1 MNIFAAHACTGA
13 LVSFAL
19 TGPSSAQCASWS
31 DALGGLDGVDHPRDV
46 VEFDDGSGSSLW
58 LAYTGASMD
67 SLNYGG
73 VKRQSGTA
81 WIDTMPTTQGSG
93 TTSLVVFD
101 EGQGPRLFAGGH
113 SGVRRLDGATW
124 TTLGPADLHVQDLAV
139 VDLGA
144 GPELFACGGSF
155 GSAAMCIAQRSQG
168 AWVAFGQGLGGPQP
182 SDLATIYELA
192 AFDAGSGVELYVAG
206 QINLVSVGAYVPL
219 VRRSSGGWSAIGPQT
234 TTLQPVVKHVV
245 VHDDGN
251 GPALFAGFDAV
262 GVATSIVARFDGVSW
277 TTLPGQF
284 ELSSTGSPTIFALES
299 ADDDASGQ
307 NELFVGGRFTSISG
321 VPAVDVARFDGTS
334 WSQLGTGLGGIHG
347 NGSVGLLRRMSG
359 LSGIADHVVVGGAF
373 SDAGGL
379 SVYRLATWEGCGAIG
394 TTLCAGDGSGAACP
408 CANYGAAG
416 SGCANSLG
424 NGARFTAT
432 GSPSVHFDTVLLE
445 CIGMP
450 NSTGLY
456 LQGTQTIGGGAGSSF
471 GDGLRCAGGTVVRL
485 AVKVNV
491 AGASRYPEA
500 GDASV
505 AVRGVVPASGG
516 SRTYQVWYRNA
527 ATFCTFAAFN
537 LSNGLDVTWT
547 P

>member
-1 MNIFAAHACTGA
+1 
-13 LVSFAL
+13 
-19 TGPSSAQCASWS
+19 
-31 DALGGLDGVDHPRDV
+31 
-46 VEFDDGSGSSLW
+46 
-58 LAYTGASMD
+58 
-67 SLNYGG
+67 
-73 VKRQSGTA
+73 
-81 WIDTMPTTQGSG
+81 
-93 TTSLVVFD
+93 VFD

-334 WSQLGTGLGGIHG
+334 WSQLGTGFGGIHG

-394 TTLCAGDGSGAACP
+394 TTLCAGDGSVLRARARTTAQRGAAARTRSATVHDSRRPDRRACTSTP
-408 CANYGAAG
+408 CSSSA
-416 SGCANSLG
+416 SGCRTRRGSTSKAHRRSAEEQ
-424 NGARFTAT
+424 GARSATA
-432 GSPSVHFDTVLLE
+432 
-445 CIGMP
+445 
-450 NSTGLY
+450 
-456 LQGTQTIGGGAGSSF
+456 
-471 GDGLRCAGGTVVRL
+471 CA
-485 AVKVNV
+485 A
-491 AGASRYPEA
+491 PEA
-500 GDASV
+500 PSCAW
-505 AVRGVVPASGG
+505 
-516 SRTYQVWYRNA
+516 Q
-527 ATFCTFAAFN
+527 
-537 LSNGLDVTWT
+537 
-547 P
+547 